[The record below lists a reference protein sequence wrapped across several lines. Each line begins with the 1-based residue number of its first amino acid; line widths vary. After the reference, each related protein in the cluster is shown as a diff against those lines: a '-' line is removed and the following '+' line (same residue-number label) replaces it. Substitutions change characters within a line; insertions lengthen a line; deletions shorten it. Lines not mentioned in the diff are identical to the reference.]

1 MQFLQEDWA
10 GGANQVARLRPPW
23 KCGLIQMLLKQ
34 VLELDAG
41 MLREPQKKSHGVFV
55 GQSPHFF
62 LDRGAA
68 KMNGSDRLNGS
79 PQLQDTGNV
88 HRGGLTQMKISPV
101 AHRSPPQWC
110 LASRLPRIQS
120 SKPPCFFSFHEI

>member
-41 MLREPQKKSHGVFV
+41 MLREPKKNHTVFLLVKVPIFSWTGV
-55 GQSPHFF
+55 
-62 LDRGAA
+62 
-68 KMNGSDRLNGS
+68 
-79 PQLQDTGNV
+79 QL
-88 HRGGLTQMKISPV
+88 R
-101 AHRSPPQWC
+101 
-110 LASRLPRIQS
+110 
-120 SKPPCFFSFHEI
+120 

>member
-10 GGANQVARLRPPW
+10 GGANQEVARLRPPW

-41 MLREPQKKSHGVFV
+41 MLREPKKKSHGVFV

-68 KMNGSDRLNGS
+68 KMNGSDRLHGF
-79 PQLQDTGNV
+79 P
-88 HRGGLTQMKISPV
+88 PV
-101 AHRSPPQWC
+101 ARHGQRP
-110 LASRLPRIQS
+110 
-120 SKPPCFFSFHEI
+120 